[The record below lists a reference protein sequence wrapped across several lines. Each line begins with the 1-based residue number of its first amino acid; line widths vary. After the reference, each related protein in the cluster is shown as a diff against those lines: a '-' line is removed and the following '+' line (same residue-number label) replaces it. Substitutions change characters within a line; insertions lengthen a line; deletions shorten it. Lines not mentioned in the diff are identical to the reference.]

1 MKELI
6 LKVVDEGDFF
16 EISDP
21 RALEAARIVFTG
33 PNPGAIAAMGDKIES
48 KKAAAKAHAS
58 AVSDTLASSR
68 TPSTQ

>member
-21 RALEAARIVFTG
+21 RALEAAGIVFIG

-48 KKAAAKAHAS
+48 KKVAAKANVPAS
-58 AVSDTLASSR
+58 KQLA
-68 TPSTQ
+68 